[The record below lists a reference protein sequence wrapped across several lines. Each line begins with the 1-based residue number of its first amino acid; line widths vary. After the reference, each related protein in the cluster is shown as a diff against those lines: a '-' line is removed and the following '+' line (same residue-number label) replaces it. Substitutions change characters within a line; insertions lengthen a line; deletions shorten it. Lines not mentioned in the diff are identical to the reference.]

1 MRRMVDQAPNQLSGE
16 DMEDLGSM
24 EINCRVMM
32 KVKRLRIF
40 DSFLDVEAKLKSML
54 TQVAQGQE
62 PPRP

>member
-1 MRRMVDQAPNQLSGE
+1 
-16 DMEDLGSM
+16 M
-24 EINCRVMM
+24 EINCRVVM

-40 DSFLDVEAKLKSML
+40 DSHLDVEAKLKSML